1 MGAFYKPDIVF
12 TVRWKLTRVQNIIL
26 CNDTPRVSFWFVVTS
41 TQDPLS
47 LVKKED
53 VEQAVR

>member
-1 MGAFYKPDIVF
+1 MVF